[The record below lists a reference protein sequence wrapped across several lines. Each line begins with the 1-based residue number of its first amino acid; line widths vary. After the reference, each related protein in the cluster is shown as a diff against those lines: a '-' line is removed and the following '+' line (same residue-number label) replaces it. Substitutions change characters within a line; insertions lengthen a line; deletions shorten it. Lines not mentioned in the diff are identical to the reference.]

1 MTAPNQPDSGV
12 MKITRQDVF
21 SAHVDDLLARQ
32 KSLRGEGRGVTRR
45 GRGRWYYRNWFV
57 FMIAGGLAAFAAWGV
72 LEPSFNDEQYIQGT
86 ISGLDRSAVLPR
98 SIQIGQKWLN
108 MPRTGDG
115 LMTLNGDHVWLLEHT
130 RIKGG
135 DGKWT
140 PLPSNELR
148 EGQRIG
154 VHVEYYPAP
163 GEDIALAE
171 FVVRD
176 PPPQSPGRAAKTLKQ
191 LNAQSD
197 AAGFLMFGV
206 VAGFIGLALG
216 AVDGL
221 VCRLPRRALMAGAVG
236 LAVGF
241 LGGFISGIVAN
252 IVYVPI
258 SALALRQVTDTG
270 TFTSSAFGLQMLG
283 RSLAWGCAGLTM
295 GLGQGVALRSGRLL
309 VWGLL
314 GGIVGGVL
322 GGLLFDPVDMLL
334 LDPIK
339 PSAHVS
345 RLVGIVAIG
354 LAVGSMIGVVEL
366 LARDAWLRMTE
377 GPLAGKEFLLFKDL
391 MRFGSS
397 PSMEIYLFNDPLV
410 AGHHANLRM
419 VGGEADIEA
428 AGARPIEVNT
438 RRVDRARLRHGDRI
452 TIGRTSFVFE
462 KRGG

>member
-1 MTAPNQPDSGV
+1 MTAPNRPDSEV
-12 MKITRQDVF
+12 VKITRQDVY
-21 SAHVDDLLARQ
+21 SPHVDDLLARQ

-45 GRGRWYYRNWFV
+45 ARGRWYYQNWFV
-57 FMIAGGLAAFAAWGV
+57 FMLAGGLAAFAAWGV
-72 LEPSFNDEQYIQGT
+72 LEPNFNDEEYVQGT
-86 ISGLDRSAVLPR
+86 ITSIDRSAVLPR
-98 SIQIGQKWLN
+98 SIPVGQKWYN

-115 LMTLNGDHVWLLEHT
+115 LMTLNGEHIWLLEHT
-130 RIKGG
+130 RIKGA
-135 DGKWT
+135 DGKWAL
-140 PLPSNELR
+140 LPTNELQ
-148 EGQRIG
+148 EGQQIG
-154 VHVEYYPAP
+154 VYVEYHMAP
-163 GEDIALAE
+163 GEDIALAH

-176 PPPQSPGRAAKTLKQ
+176 PPPQSPSRAARTLKQ

-197 AAGFLMFGV
+197 AAGMLLFGV

-216 AVDGL
+216 GVDGL
-221 VCRLPRRALMAGAVG
+221 VCRLPRRALIAGGIG
-236 LAVGF
+236 LVVGF
-241 LGGFISGIVAN
+241 LGGFISGILAN
-252 IVYVPI
+252 LIYAPI
-258 SALALRQVTDTG
+258 NALSMRQVTGTG
-270 TFTSSAFGLQMLG
+270 AFTTSAFALQMLG
-283 RSLAWGCAGLTM
+283 RSLAWACAGLTM

-314 GGIVGGVL
+314 GGVVGGL
-322 GGLLFDPVDMLL
+322 MGGLLFDPVDLLL

-339 PSAHVS
+339 PSAHIS
-345 RLVGIVAIG
+345 RLIGIVAIG
-354 LAVGSMIGVVEL
+354 LAVGGMIGVVEL

-419 VGGEADIEA
+419 VGGEADLEA
-428 AGARPIEVNT
+428 AGTQPVEVNQ
-438 RRVDRARLRHGDRI
+438 RRIDRARLRHGDRI

>member
-1 MTAPNQPDSGV
+1 MTAPNQPDTDV
-12 MKITRQDVF
+12 VKITRQDVY
-21 SAHVDDLLARQ
+21 SPHVDDLLARQ

-45 GRGRWYYRNWFV
+45 GRARWYYQNWFV
-57 FMIAGGLAAFAAWGV
+57 FLLAGGVAAFAAWGV
-72 LEPSFNDEQYIQGT
+72 LEPSFQDELYIQGT
-86 ISGLDRSAVLPR
+86 VLDIDRSATLPT
-98 SIQIGQKWLN
+98 SIHAGEKWYDL
-108 MPRTGDG
+108 PRTGDG
-115 LMTLNGDHVWLLEHT
+115 LMTVNGDHVWLLDHT
-130 RIKGG
+130 RIGG
-135 DGKWT
+135 ADGKWT
-140 PLPSNELR
+140 LLLPNELQ

-154 VHVEYYPAP
+154 VYVEYHEAP
-163 GEDIALAE
+163 GDDIALAT

-176 PPPQSPGRAAKTLKQ
+176 PPPQSPDRATRTLKQ

-197 AAGFLMFGV
+197 TAALLLFGV

-221 VCRLPRRALMAGAVG
+221 VCRLPRRALMSGGVG
-236 LAVGF
+236 LVVGF

-252 IVYVPI
+252 LVYAPI
-258 SALALRQVTDTG
+258 SALAMKQVTETG
-270 TFTSSAFGLQMLG
+270 TFTAGAFGLQMMG
-283 RSLAWGCAGLTM
+283 RSLAWACAGLTM

-314 GGIVGGVL
+314 GGAVGGLL

-339 PSAHVS
+339 PSAHIS
-345 RLVGIVAIG
+345 RLTGIVAIG
-354 LAVGSMIGVVEL
+354 LAVGAMIGVVER

-391 MRFGSS
+391 MRFGSA

-410 AGHHANLRM
+410 AGHHANLRLA
-419 VGGEADIEA
+419 GGEADIEA
-428 AGARPIEVNT
+428 AGTQPVEVNQ

-462 KRGG
+462 KRGA